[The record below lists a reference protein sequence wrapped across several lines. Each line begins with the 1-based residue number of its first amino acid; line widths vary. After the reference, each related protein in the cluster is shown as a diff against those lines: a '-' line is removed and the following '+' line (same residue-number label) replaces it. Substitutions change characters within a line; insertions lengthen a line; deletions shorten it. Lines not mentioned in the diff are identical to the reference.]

1 MEQPTDQ
8 SPHRVGTFDYEM
20 TLVREA
26 IVMVASGGSRR
37 VILGGLRFGDALI
50 SPARGLAAEAG
61 VRLVPLW
68 TPGDGGADIAVEWI
82 DDE

>member
-1 MEQPTDQ
+1 MEQSPDQ
-8 SPHRVGTFDYEM
+8 SANRVGTLDYEM

-37 VILGGLRFGDALI
+37 VILGGLRFGDALV

>member
-1 MEQPTDQ
+1 MEQSTDQ
-8 SPHRVGTFDYEM
+8 STTRVGTIEYEM
-20 TLVREA
+20 TFVREA

-37 VILGGLRFGDALI
+37 VILGGLRFGQALI